1 MKRHD
6 YEPPVLTM
14 IVAEAEL
21 GVLYSTELEV
31 PPGEDFGEEEWA

>member
-1 MKRHD
+1 MLRNL
-6 YEPPVLTM
+6 YEPPIIEV

-21 GVLYSTELEV
+21 GVLYSTELGV